1 MMTPKSHDKRG
12 MRRWFLALSG
22 LVVFLCLAALVRS
35 AAGYRGIMP
44 WPAVAV
50 VLGVGGVGFILAMRG
65 GRTAE
70 QAVHKT
76 KRRYVRKKR
85 PVLRKEKKRV
95 WRNAVKRRRARKA
108 GTIFLHRDEPTT
120 ANPGGEQVGFFG

>member
-1 MMTPKSHDKRG
+1 
-12 MRRWFLALSG
+12 MRRWLLALSG

-44 WPAVAV
+44 WPAVVV
-50 VLGVGGVGFILAMRG
+50 VLGAGGVGFVLAVCNG
-65 GRTAE
+65 PVDE
-70 QAVHKT
+70 EPVHKT

-108 GTIFLHRDEPTT
+108 GTIFLRRDEPTT